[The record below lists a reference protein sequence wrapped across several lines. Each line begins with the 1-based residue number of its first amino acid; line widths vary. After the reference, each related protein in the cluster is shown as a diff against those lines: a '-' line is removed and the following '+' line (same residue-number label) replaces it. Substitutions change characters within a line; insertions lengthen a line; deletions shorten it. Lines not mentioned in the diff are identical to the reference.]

1 MLFMSLLKPNVTST
15 WAWAKVFNY
24 LVPICIEI
32 KYYQILRKDV
42 PIPFCY
48 CS

>member
-1 MLFMSLLKPNVTST
+1 MSLLKPNVTST

-32 KYYQILRKDV
+32 KYYQSKGKMYPYLSATAVK
-42 PIPFCY
+42 Y
-48 CS
+48 Q